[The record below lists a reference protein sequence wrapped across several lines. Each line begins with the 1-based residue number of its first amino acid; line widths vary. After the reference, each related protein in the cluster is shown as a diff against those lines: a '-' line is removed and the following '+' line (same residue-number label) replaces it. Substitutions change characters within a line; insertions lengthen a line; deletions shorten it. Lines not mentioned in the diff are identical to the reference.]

1 MMMKRLKDS
10 PAAFGL
16 IALAL
21 VTAIAAPGFY
31 SASNLRDLAL
41 TIAPVLVAAVGMTL
55 VILLGE
61 IDISI
66 GAQYA
71 VCAILAGM
79 SAKAGMPVVI
89 VALIAIAAGAL
100 LGLINGILIAQFRIP
115 SIVVTL
121 AAMMA
126 LRDLLRWTTEGAW
139 IQNLPPSFQWA
150 GLGQTGGSI
159 VIALVA
165 AAVLAVFLWALQN
178 LRAGRGVY
186 AVGCSSESARLAGL
200 DPKLVLIA
208 VFALSGMLAGLSAV
222 LGSLRFSDIQSGAGV
237 GLEMKV
243 IAAVVVGGASISGGR
258 GSLVGT
264 LLGVILMSAIG
275 TSLTYL
281 GVEAFWEKA
290 VQGAIILAAVV
301 ANSISQRAAG
311 SEKRLVATTV
321 H

>member
-1 MMMKRLKDS
+1 MIKRLTSS

-16 IALAL
+16 LAL
-21 VTAIAAPGFY
+21 VLITAVKAPSFY
-31 SASNLRDLAL
+31 AASNLRDLAL
-41 TIAPVLVAAVGMTL
+41 TIAPTLVAAIGMTL

-71 VCAILAGM
+71 ICAILAGLA
-79 SAKAGMPVVI
+79 AKAGMPIIV
-89 VALIAIAAGAL
+89 VALAAMAAGSI
-100 LGLINGILIAQFRIP
+100 LGFINGVLVAQFRIP

-126 LRDLLRWTTEGAW
+126 LRDLLRWTTQGAW

-159 VIALVA
+159 LIAI
-165 AAVLAVFLWALQN
+165 LAVTVFATFLWALRN
-178 LRAGRGVY
+178 LRAGRAVY
-186 AVGCSSESARLAGL
+186 AVGCSPESARMAGL
-200 DPKLVLIA
+200 NPKPITIA
-208 VFALSGMLAGLSAV
+208 VFACSGMLAGLAAV
-222 LGSLRFSDIQSGAGV
+222 LGSLRFTDIQSGAGV

-243 IAAVVVGGASISGGR
+243 IAAVVVGGASIAGGR
-258 GSLVGT
+258 ASLWGT
-264 LLGVILMSAIG
+264 LLGVILMTTIG

-281 GVEAFWEKA
+281 GIEAFWEKA

-301 ANSISQRAAG
+301 ANALSTG
-311 SEKRLVATTV
+311 SEKRLVPTV

>member
-1 MMMKRLKDS
+1 MIKRLTSS

-16 IALAL
+16 IALVIITAL
-21 VTAIAAPGFY
+21 RAPSFY

-41 TIAPVLVAAVGMTL
+41 TIAPTLVAAIGMTL

-71 VCAILAGM
+71 ICAILAGI
-79 SAKAGMPVVI
+79 SAKAGLPVI
-89 VALIAIAAGAL
+89 FVALAAMGAGAL
-100 LGLINGILIAQFRIP
+100 LGAINGVLIAQFRIP

-126 LRDLLRWTTEGAW
+126 LRDLLRWTTQGAW
-139 IQNLPPSFQWA
+139 IQGLPPSFQWA

-159 VIALVA
+159 LIAALAIAVFA
-165 AAVLAVFLWALQN
+165 AFLWALQN
-178 LRAGRGVY
+178 LRAGRSVY
-186 AVGCSSESARLAGL
+186 AVGCSPESARMAGL
-200 DPKLVLIA
+200 NPKPVTIV
-208 VFALSGMLAGLSAV
+208 VFAMSGMLAGLAAV
-222 LGSLRFSDIQSGAGV
+222 LGSLRFTDIQSGAGV

-243 IAAVVVGGASISGGR
+243 IAAVVVGGASIAGGR
-258 GSLVGT
+258 ASLWGT
-264 LLGVILMSAIG
+264 LLGVILMSTIG

-281 GVEAFWEKA
+281 GIEAFWEKA
-290 VQGAIILAAVV
+290 VQGAIILAAVI
-301 ANSISQRAAG
+301 ANALSTG
-311 SEKRLVATTV
+311 SEKRRVATV

>member
-1 MMMKRLKDS
+1 MKRLTSS

-16 IALAL
+16 IALVL
-21 VTAIAAPGFY
+21 ITATAAPGFY

-41 TIAPVLVAAVGMTL
+41 AIAPVLVAAIGMTL

-71 VCAILAGM
+71 ICAILAGIA
-79 SAKAGMPVVI
+79 AKAGLPVI
-89 VALIAIAAGAL
+89 LVALAAMAAGAV
-100 LGLINGILIAQFRIP
+100 LGALNGVLVAQFRIP

-126 LRDLLRWTTEGAW
+126 LRDLLRWTTQGAW

-150 GLGQTGGSI
+150 GLGQTGGSVLI
-159 VIALVA
+159 
-165 AAVLAVFLWALQN
+165 AAVALAVFATVLWALRN
-178 LRAGRGVY
+178 LRAGRAVY
-186 AVGCSSESARLAGL
+186 AVGCSPESARLAGL
-200 DPKLVLIA
+200 NPKLVTIA
-208 VFALSGMLAGLSAV
+208 VFALSGMLAGLAAV
-222 LGSLRFSDIQSGAGV
+222 LGSLRFTDIQSGSGV

-243 IAAVVVGGASISGGR
+243 IAAVVVGGASIAGGR
-258 GSLVGT
+258 GSLWGT
-264 LLGVILMSAIG
+264 LLGVVLMSTIG

-281 GVEAFWEKA
+281 GIEAFWEKA

-301 ANSISQRAAG
+301 ANALSG
-311 SEKRLVATTV
+311 SEKRLVAISR
-321 H
+321 